1 MRKLLYLIVLLY
13 SSFIVAQNNGITYQ
27 AVIYHPNGQNIP
39 GQNIQNTPMANKLI
53 CLQFSLIDDQS
64 QVEYKETIQTT
75 TDAFG
80 MVNLLIGSGT
90 QTGGYATT
98 FETVDW
104 TTQTKSLKVE
114 LDTRGTCQEFIALSD
129 NPLST
134 VPYAFSAQ
142 TANAISG
149 IVAIEN
155 GGTGAANATEA
166 RTNLGL
172 GNVDN
177 TSDLNKPISTATQ
190 IALNTKEDL
199 LNKSTNV
206 STDGTSDIK
215 YPSAKA
221 VKDYVDGS
229 IAIATIPDATTTV
242 KGKIK
247 LSGDLGGTADLPTVP
262 GLANKEN
269 TANKSAVT
277 TLGNSDVLF
286 PTQNAVK
293 PMWIHK

>member
-90 QTGGYATT
+90 QTGGYATA

-114 LDTRGTCQEFIALSD
+114 LDTRGTCQEFIELSD

-190 IALNTKEDL
+190 NALNTKEDL
-199 LNKSTNV
+199 SNKSTNV

-247 LSGDLGGTADLPTVP
+247 LAGDLGGTADLPTVP

-293 PMWIHK
+293 TYV